1 MWVLK
6 LNETAQGY
14 FDDVTEAKVHAEKM
28 FGMLEF
34 NTMVGDKYSALI
46 PNRGNT
52 TVTIEFEEDC

>member
-14 FDDVTEAKVHAEKM
+14 FDDITDAKTHAAKM
-28 FGMLEF
+28 FGILQF
-34 NTMVGDKYSALI
+34 DISSGTRYSAVI

-52 TVTIEFEEDC
+52 TVTIEYEEDC

>member
-14 FDDVTEAKVHAEKM
+14 FDDITDAKIHAEKM
-28 FGMLEF
+28 FGNLEF
-34 NTMVGDKYSALI
+34 NVYTGTQYTALI

-52 TVTIEFEEDC
+52 TVTIEYEEDC

>member
-14 FDDVTEAKVHAEKM
+14 FDDVIDAKIHAEKM
-28 FGMLEF
+28 FGKLEF
-34 NTMVGDKYSALI
+34 SEVIGDKYSAVI